1 MFSTLTIISIF
12 TEIFASGILLSG
24 IYSFFIKFL
33 QERKLRYLLLG
44 FIFICFAGY
53 TILTI
58 ASQIHYD
65 LGGLFSQRELIH
77 RAIALILLFG
87 SFLILWFI
95 KERFEVKRTG
105 WLLILALL
113 FILYLVFMVCV
124 SPINLTYGR
133 EIIEPVVIFLLL
145 PVSNPDKVLWAAMWG
160 LLALISFIRAPKYQG
175 GQRALTLYLGF
186 SALLLLASFFFFRG
200 YLNNGQGSR
209 LLLSWI
215 MTLLGILG
223 LTLAEIIPPSSPAAR
238 NPLNFLRTR
247 ILIKLIL
254 IFVLLII
261 ILFEITTLAT
271 LTISKQALQKS
282 IVNTYQET
290 ALGLANQIENM
301 KSLDPKALNQ
311 IVLNKK
317 IGKSGLAWVVNQKG
331 IILAHPDPVL
341 LGADQSGHP
350 VIKSLLRGKSWGGEF
365 PPDELGK
372 INVGAYVPLL
382 RWGGGVVVEESLA
395 DAYFEMRQLES
406 YSLLFTIIGLALT
419 LLTGIFFARSIER
432 PIYKLKLGTEAV
444 AAGDLNYR
452 INLDSTDELGSLA
465 AAFNKMTQDLANSQ
479 ERLILSE
486 KLVSLGTMAA
496 GMAHEIKNPL
506 VSLRTFSQLID
517 QKWEDKEFRE
527 KFKSIV
533 PVEIDRINRIAE
545 SLLKFGRPLKPEL
558 TGLKINSLLEEVLL
572 LLESECRKNN
582 IRVTTKF
589 AELPDILGDPGQLS
603 QAFLNIVLNAVQAM
617 SDTGK
622 GGELIVKTDVGEVVK
637 LGRLGKGVEKAA
649 GEVVWEAEEE
659 KPKPIPAVFIEVTDT
674 GPGIEPEKI
683 KSLFDPFFTT
693 KTKGTGMGLPITLR
707 IIEEHKGSIKVRSQV
722 GKGTT
727 FIITLPQ
734 KMSEV

>member
-24 IYSFFIKFL
+24 IYSFLVKFL
-33 QERKLRYLLLG
+33 QEKKLKYLLLG
-44 FIFICFAGY
+44 MIFVCFAGY
-53 TILTI
+53 TLLTI

-65 LGGLFSQRELIH
+65 LGGLLSQRELIH
-77 RAIALILLFG
+77 RVIALTLLFG

-95 KERFEVKRTG
+95 KERFEVKRIS
-105 WLLILALL
+105 WLIILALL
-113 FILYLVFMVCV
+113 FILYLIFMVCT
-124 SPINLTYGR
+124 SPINLAYSQ

-145 PVSNPDKVLWAAMWG
+145 PVSNPDKVLWAVMWG
-160 LLALISFIRAPKYQG
+160 LLAVVSFFRAPKYQG
-175 GQRALTLYLGF
+175 GQRSLTFYLGI
-186 SALLLLASFFFFRG
+186 STLLLLASYFFFRG
-200 YLNNGQGSR
+200 YLNSGQGVQ

-223 LTLAEIIPPSSPAAR
+223 LTLSEIIPPTSPAAR

-254 IFVLLII
+254 IFVLLIT

-282 IVNTYQET
+282 IVNTYREA
-290 ALGLANQIENM
+290 ALGLANQIENL
-301 KSLDPKALNQ
+301 KSPDPKAINQ
-311 IVLNKK
+311 IIINKK
-317 IGKSGLAWVVNQKG
+317 IGKSGLAWVVNPKG
-331 IILAHPDPVL
+331 VIWAHPDPVRIGTNQSLNPIVKAL
-341 LGADQSGHP
+341 LGG
-350 VIKSLLRGKSWGGEF
+350 RTGGGEF
-365 PPDELGK
+365 HPDELGK
-372 INVGAYVPLL
+372 INVGAYIPLTKF
-382 RWGGGVVVEESLA
+382 GGGVIVEEPLT

-406 YSLLFTIIGLALT
+406 YSLLFTLVGLALT
-419 LLTGIFFARSIER
+419 LLTGIFFARSIES
-432 PIYKLKLGTEAV
+432 PIHKLKLGTEAI

-452 INLDSTDELGSLA
+452 IKIDSIDELGSLA

-533 PVEIDRINRIAE
+533 PVEIERINRIAE

-558 TGLKINSLLEEVLL
+558 TNVKVNPLLEEVLL

-589 AELPDILGDPGQLS
+589 AELPEVLGDSGQLS
-603 QAFLNIVLNAVQAM
+603 QAFLNIILNAVQAL
-617 SDTGK
+617 SDAGK

-637 LGRLGKGVEKAA
+637 LGRLGKAVEKET

-659 KPKPIPAVFIEVTDT
+659 GARPIPAIFVEVTDT
-674 GPGIEPEKI
+674 GPGIEPDKI

-693 KTKGTGMGLPITLR
+693 KIKGTGMGLPITLR